1 MIVATLYTVGHG
13 SRDVDELLALLGDTG
28 VRLVVDARSTPRSRR
43 FPQFGYGPL
52 GARLEAGG
60 IAYDWR
66 RVLGGLRRPEG
77 RPRHPGLA
85 EPSLQAY
92 AEHME
97 GAQFKAAAAR
107 LVAEAEAQAVCILC
121 AERDPARCHRSLI
134 ADWLVAQGHR
144 VVHLIAAGRSREHM
158 LHAAARLD
166 SGRLYYL
173 GGGAQRE
180 LF

>member
-1 MIVATLYTVGHG
+1 MATLYTVGHG
-13 SRDVDELLALLGDTG
+13 SRDVDELIAMLSDAG

-52 GARLEAGG
+52 GARLQAER
-60 IAYDWR
+60 IDYDWR
-66 RVLGGLRRPEG
+66 RMLGEMRRTPE

-97 GAQFKAAAAR
+97 SAGFRAATQR
-107 LVAEAEAQAVCILC
+107 LAAEAAERAVCILC
-121 AERDPARCHRSLI
+121 AERDPARCHRALI

-166 SGRLYYL
+166 SGRLCYL
-173 GGGAQRE
+173 GGGVQRQ